1 MYIVRTNLLSKI
13 EKWYELENVDRG
25 GKMLAKISLSTMKY
39 TVETS
44 RSRPSLK
51 QNNFVETR
59 PIEGSPRLSYLTNRL
74 SYIKNPRTPGDEHY
88 SQVSPHQSIIDYNQ
102 QDYMVRV

>member
-1 MYIVRTNLLSKI
+1 
-13 EKWYELENVDRG
+13 
-25 GKMLAKISLSTMKY
+25 MLAKISLSTMKY

-88 SQVSPHQSIIDYNQ
+88 SQVSPHQSIVDYNS